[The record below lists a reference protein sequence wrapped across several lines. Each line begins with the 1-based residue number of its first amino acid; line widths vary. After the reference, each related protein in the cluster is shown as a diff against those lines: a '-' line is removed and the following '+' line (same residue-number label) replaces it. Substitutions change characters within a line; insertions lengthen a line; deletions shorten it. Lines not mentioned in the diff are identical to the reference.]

1 VEQVFREY
9 APRIYS
15 LALRLLGNEADAE
28 DVTQEVLL
36 QLIRKLDTF
45 RGDSALPTWLH
56 RVTVNAALM
65 HRRNRAT
72 RSNPSIRE
80 PLDNFL
86 ENGAHA
92 RPVRPWS
99 LPPDQKALDRETRT
113 LIDKAI
119 AELPEAYRDIFVLAD
134 VEGLGNP
141 EIAEMLAL
149 SVSTVKSRLHR
160 ARLLMRN
167 ALAPHFEEVAV

>member
-1 VEQVFREY
+1 MVTKVDQTATTEMSMEESTSVQHALKPTVEQVFREY

-45 RGDSALPTWLH
+45 RGESALPTWLH
-56 RVTVNAALM
+56 RLTVNAALM

-72 RSNPSIRE
+72 RSSPAIRE

-92 RPVRPWS
+92 RPVRRWS
-99 LPPDQKALDRETRT
+99 
-113 LIDKAI
+113 
-119 AELPEAYRDIFVLAD
+119 
-134 VEGLGNP
+134 
-141 EIAEMLAL
+141 
-149 SVSTVKSRLHR
+149 
-160 ARLLMRN
+160 
-167 ALAPHFEEVAV
+167 